1 MDGPP
6 WLRGGGGIVGGIEVI
21 VGVPTA
27 ILLNPIQVQIFGTL
41 LVVNGLFHIAR
52 SWNLSTPKYSDVP
65 RWKWQIPL
73 IIAIITTILAS
84 SLLGGIALGWPAEWQ
99 TWAIIGS
106 FALDGLVWLWWG
118 SFIGFSPPTNNNFRW
133 LYVLFGSLEIV
144 FALLALTSP
153 TIMILPSIP
162 TVAMIGAIAFGVA
175 LTSSGISL
183 GLYWYF
189 AKGRP

>member
-6 WLRGGGGIVGGIEVI
+6 WLRGGGGLIGVIEVAAGI
-21 VGVPTA
+21 PTA
-27 ILLNPIQVQIFGTL
+27 ILLNPIQVQIFGAL

-52 SWNLSTPKYSDVP
+52 SLNLNTPKYSDVP
-65 RWKWQIPL
+65 RWKWQIPF
-73 IIAIITTILAS
+73 IIAILTTILAS
-84 SLLGGIALGWPAEWQ
+84 SLLGGIALGWPLEWQ

-118 SFIGFSPPTNNNFRW
+118 SFIGFSPPTNNNLRW
-133 LYVLFGSLEIV
+133 LYVFFGSLEIV

-153 TIMILPSIP
+153 TMMLLPTIPILA
-162 TVAMIGAIAFGVA
+162 TIGTIAFGVA

-183 GLYWYF
+183 VIYTYF
-189 AKGRP
+189 AKGR